1 MSRIKRRQFL
11 QFAGSALATIG
22 LSQLDI
28 MQQCDRYAKV
38 LAQSTPRKIALLV
51 GLNDYPNTSNFP
63 ALQGCV
69 TAVELQRELL
79 IYRFGFNP
87 KDMVTK
93 ADGKGWQSFDP
104 PQPPFLR
111 GEEEGQQEVSVS
123 SVSHPKGWQA
133 FDPPQPPLKRGEK
146 EKQGQQEFA
155 VSPQHSKRAEK
166 LGQQNILV
174 PPLFKGGL
182 GGIFRQL
189 TVSDYLPL
197 KKQKPKH
204 SLFPPKSVS
213 PLKKSLKNLQSL
225 AEELEF
231 FQLHKVSPLRNIE
244 E

>member
-133 FDPPQPPLKRGEK
+133 FDPPQPPLK
-146 EKQGQQEFA
+146 
-155 VSPQHSKRAEK
+155 
-166 LGQQNILV
+166 
-174 PPLFKGGL
+174 KGGERET
-182 GGIFRQL
+182 GTTGICGFSTTL
-189 TVSDYLPL
+189 
-197 KKQKPKH
+197 QKGRETWATEH
-204 SLFPPKSVS
+204 SSSPP
-213 PLKKSLKNLQSL
+213 
-225 AEELEF
+225 F
-231 FQLHKVSPLRNIE
+231 
-244 E
+244 